1 MNILKI
7 MRKNLNSMVD
17 LIKLIDE
24 DENYQLLYKWCSK
37 EYIYLNFEQR
47 KLSFP
52 EIKEKYYKRT
62 LGNSS
67 INTFLIRY
75 NKVKIGL
82 IQYQCFNNEYGIS
95 KGIEIDIFIGEENY
109 LHKGIGRKA
118 INLLIDKLK
127 NENHVFV
134 MLPLKTNIKAI
145 NCYLKVGFKI
155 EKELIMNDTVG
166 NKQTYLL
173 MNKIVE

>member
-1 MNILKI
+1 MI
-7 MRKNLNSMVD
+7 D

-24 DENYQLLYKWCSK
+24 EENYQLLYKWCSK

-52 EIKEKYYKRT
+52 EIKEKYYKRI
-62 LGNSS
+62 LSNSS

-75 NKVKIGL
+75 NKDKIGL

-109 LHKGIGRKA
+109 LHKGIGKKT
-118 INLLIDKLK
+118 IDLLINKLK

-134 MLPLKTNIKAI
+134 MIPLKINIMAI

-155 EKELIMNDTVG
+155 EKELIMNDTIG

-173 MNKIVE
+173 MKKIVK

>member
-7 MRKNLNSMVD
+7 MKKSLNNMVD
-17 LIKLIDE
+17 LIELMDE
-24 DENYQLLYKWCSK
+24 DGNYQLLYKWCSK

-52 EIKEKYYKRT
+52 EIKEKYYKRI
-62 LGNSS
+62 LSNSF

-75 NKVKIGL
+75 NKDKIGL
-82 IQYQCFNNEYGIS
+82 IQYQSFKNEYGIS

-109 LHKGIGRKA
+109 LHKGIGKKA

-127 NENHVFV
+127 KENHVFV

-155 EKELIMNDTVG
+155 EKELILNDTIG

-173 MNKIVE
+173 MKKIVE

>member
-1 MNILKI
+1 MI
-7 MRKNLNSMVD
+7 D

-24 DENYQLLYKWCSK
+24 EENYQLLYKWCSK

-62 LGNSS
+62 LSNS

-109 LHKGIGRKA
+109 LHKGIGKKA
-118 INLLIDKLK
+118 IDLLINKLK

-134 MLPLKTNIKAI
+134 MIPLKINIKAI

-155 EKELIMNDTVG
+155 EKELIMNDTIG

-173 MNKIVE
+173 MKKIVK

>member
-1 MNILKI
+1 MI
-7 MRKNLNSMVD
+7 D

-24 DENYQLLYKWCSK
+24 EENYQLLYKWCSK

-62 LGNSS
+62 LSNSS
-67 INTFLIRY
+67 INTFLIRC

-82 IQYQCFNNEYGIS
+82 IQYQCFNNEYSIS

-109 LHKGIGRKA
+109 LHKGIGKKA
-118 INLLIDKLK
+118 INLLINKLK
-127 NENHVFV
+127 NENRVFV
-134 MLPLKTNIKAI
+134 MIPLKINIKAI

-155 EKELIMNDTVG
+155 EKELILNDTIG

-173 MNKIVE
+173 MKKIVK

>member
-1 MNILKI
+1 MK
-7 MRKNLNSMVD
+7 KSLNSMID
-17 LIKLIDE
+17 LIELIDE

-62 LGNSS
+62 LNNSS

-82 IQYQCFNNEYGIS
+82 IQYQSFKNEYGIS

-109 LHKGIGRKA
+109 LHKGVGSKA
-118 INLLIDKLK
+118 INLLINKLK
-127 NENHVFV
+127 KENHVFV
-134 MLPLKTNIKAI
+134 MLPLKTNTKAI

-155 EKELIMNDTVG
+155 EKELTLNDTIG
-166 NKQTYLL
+166 NKQTYFL
-173 MNKIVE
+173 MKKIVE